1 MKWVFSLRYFTGK
14 DGFFSMGKKGSFA
27 KAPFLLDLRREFS
40 HYNASKFSKDV
51 LSGLTVAAVALPLA
65 LAFGVS
71 SGLDAASGLITA
83 IIAGLLIGSLSGAS
97 FQISGPTGAM
107 AAILAGLAARHGAEG
122 VLIAGMVSGVI
133 LLFAAFLRV
142 GALVSYIPSP
152 VITGF
157 TSGIAVIIA
166 LGQLDNFFGTT
177 SQGENAILKLLSY
190 GSLGFHPQAA
200 TLGYGLLVVGIMIV
214 WPKKWN
220 ARFPSSL
227 LGIILALI
235 LQMVFDL
242 SVTEVGAIP
251 RTLLSENRLRL
262 DSISLEKILGYASP
276 ALGIATLGMVES
288 LLCGASAGKMKGEKL
303 NATREL
309 FAQGLGNFIIP
320 FFGGV
325 PATAAIART
334 SVAIKSGQQT
344 RLTGIFHSLGLLAS
358 MFLLGPF
365 MGRIPLSALAGVLM
379 VTAWRMNEWH
389 AIKKIFR
396 RKIKTSMAQYLV
408 TLVATVIFDLTTA
421 ILIGI
426 VFSMV
431 MFVIKSHKISIEVDD
446 VTSDFPPKVANTKVV
461 YIDGSLFFGSQ
472 DMITK
477 EVEELVKGD
486 TFRIIFSLR
495 GVPSIDHSSVDE
507 FITIVETCKK
517 NHIDVLFCGV
527 QGGVMSMFRRLEFT
541 NMLGEGAFFSSV
553 VTALESIS

>member
-1 MKWVFSLRYFTGK
+1 MVKTGK
-14 DGFFSMGKKGSFA
+14 SPKASF
-27 KAPFLLDLRREFS
+27 LVDLKTEFS
-40 HYNASKFSKDV
+40 GYNASRFSKDV
-51 LSGLTVAAVALPLA
+51 LAGLTVSAVALPLA

-122 VLIAGMVSGVI
+122 VLYAGMVSGII
-133 LLFAAFLRV
+133 LMIAAFLRV

-166 LGQLDNFFGTT
+166 LGQIDNFFGTV
-177 SQGENAILKLLSY
+177 SKGETALTRLVSY
-190 GSLGFHPQAA
+190 TSLGFHPQLP
-200 TLGYGLLVVGIMIV
+200 TLGYGLLVVALMIL

-220 ARFPSSL
+220 ARFPASL
-227 LGIILALI
+227 LGIIIALV
-235 LQMVFDL
+235 LQIVFDF
-242 SVTEVGAIP
+242 SVAEVGAIP
-251 RTLLSENRLRL
+251 RTLLSQNRLHFNML
-262 DSISLEKILGYASP
+262 NLQKTASYLSP
-276 ALGIATLGMVES
+276 AIGIATLGMVES

-303 NATREL
+303 HATREL
-309 FAQGLGNFIIP
+309 FAQGLGNLVIP

-334 SVAIKSGQQT
+334 SVAIKSGSQT
-344 RLTGIFHSLGLLAS
+344 RLTSILHSMGLLAS
-358 MFLLGPF
+358 MFLLGPY

-389 AIKKIFR
+389 AIRKIFR

-446 VTSDFPPKVANTKVV
+446 VGKDFSLKVNKTKVV
-461 YIDGSLFFGSQ
+461 YVDGSLFFGSQ
-472 DMITK
+472 DMITR
-477 EVEELVKGD
+477 EVEKLVLQK
-486 TFRIIFSLR
+486 TERIIFSLR
-495 GVPSIDHSSVDE
+495 GVPTIDHSSVEE
-507 FITIVETCKK
+507 FTSIVEMCKK
-517 NHIDVLFCGV
+517 HHIEVLFCGV
-527 QGGVMSMFRRLEFT
+527 QSGVMSMFNRLEFT
-541 NMLGEGAFFSSV
+541 KILGEKAFFSSV
-553 VTALESIS
+553 VTALESLS

>member
-1 MKWVFSLRYFTGK
+1 
-14 DGFFSMGKKGSFA
+14 MGKTGRLA
-27 KAPFLLDLRREFS
+27 KAPFLVDLGKEFA
-40 HYNASKFSKDV
+40 HYNVSKLSKDV

-122 VLIAGMVSGVI
+122 VLIAGMVSGLI
-133 LLFAAFLRV
+133 LIIAAFLRV

-166 LGQLDNFFGTT
+166 LGQIDNFFGTV
-177 SQGENAILKLLSY
+177 SKGETAISKLFSY
-190 GSLGFHPQAA
+190 GTLGFHPQTA
-200 TLGYGLLVVGIMIV
+200 TLGYGLLVVALMVV

-220 ARFPSSL
+220 AKFPSSL
-227 LGIILALI
+227 LGIILALV
-235 LQMVFDL
+235 LQIVFDL
-242 SVTEVGAIP
+242 SVAEVGEIP
-251 RTLLSENRLRL
+251 RTLLSDNRLRL
-262 DSISLEKILGYASP
+262 SSINLQKIMNYASP

-309 FAQGLGNFIIP
+309 FAQGLGNFVIP

-334 SVAIKSGQQT
+334 SVGIKSGEQT
-344 RLTGIFHSLGLLAS
+344 RLTSIFHSLGLLAS
-358 MFLLGPF
+358 MFLLGPY
-365 MGRIPLSALAGVLM
+365 MGRIPLAALAGVLM

-396 RKIKTSMAQYLV
+396 RRIKTSMAQYLV
-408 TLVATVIFDLTTA
+408 TLGATVVFDLTTA
-421 ILIGI
+421 IMIGI

-431 MFVIKSHKISIEVDD
+431 MFVIKSHKITIEVND
-446 VTSDFPPKVANTKVV
+446 VSSDFSHIVDNTKVV

-472 DMITK
+472 DLITK
-477 EVEELVKGD
+477 EVEELVRQK
-486 TFRIIFSLR
+486 TARIIFSLR
-495 GVPSIDHSSVDE
+495 GVSTIDHSSVDE
-507 FITIVETCKK
+507 FVNIVEMCRK
-517 NHIDVLFCGV
+517 NHIEVLFCGV
-527 QGGVMSMFRRLEFT
+527 QSGVMSMFRRLEFA
-541 NMLGEGAFFSSV
+541 NMLGEGVFFSSV
-553 VTALESIS
+553 VTALESIN